1 MAGCGLIRRFLPLRG
16 SRFADLDPRLER
28 RPGEQLILKKYASAF
43 FGTHLASTLTS
54 QGIDT
59 YRLHYERLCTR
70 VGCGC
75 NPIRF
80 PPDCRQR
87 SSWRPVESCP

>member
-59 YRLHYERLCTR
+59 YQVALRAAVYARRLWMQSNTASARLSPEKQLAT
-70 VGCGC
+70 G
-75 NPIRF
+75 
-80 PPDCRQR
+80 
-87 SSWRPVESCP
+87 